1 MDGVTV
7 NSNVN
12 ITDSIVCEGAVISP
26 GAEISLCIIGKQCMV
41 AEGTSVA
48 NQVLLD
54 SDSMM
59 QL

>member
-1 MDGVTV
+1 
-7 NSNVN
+7 
-12 ITDSIVCEGAVISP
+12 
-26 GAEISLCIIGKQCMV
+26 MV

-59 QL
+59 QLWYLLILFMYDINQIRKDGFNIFLSK